1 MKVDDR
7 KSVLDPRVGGAQA
20 PVPGGPAPL
29 SGGAPASAD
38 QVSVSD
44 TARDLAKLRS
54 AVGDPDSVREEKIA
68 KLREAVENGTYHPDV
83 RETAKK
89 MLRELL
95 GDLLG

>member
-7 KSVLDPRVGGAQA
+7 KSVLDPRVGGPQA
-20 PVPGGPAPL
+20 PAP
-29 SGGAPASAD
+29 GAPADAPGTPAPSAD

-54 AVGDPDSVREEKIA
+54 AVGDPDGVREEKVA
-68 KLREAVENGTYHPDV
+68 KLREAIENGSYHPDV

-89 MLRELL
+89 LLREIL
-95 GDLLG
+95 GDVAK

>member
-7 KSVLDPRVGGAQA
+7 KTVLDPRVGGTQA
-20 PVPGGPAPL
+20 PAPGDRSPA
-29 SGGAPASAD
+29 SGEGSTSAD

-54 AVGDPDSVREEKIA
+54 AVGNPDIVREEKIA
-68 KLREAVENGTYHPDV
+68 KLREAVENGSYHPDV

-89 MLRELL
+89 LLREIL
-95 GDLLG
+95 GDLAG

>member
-7 KSVLDPRVGGAQA
+7 KNVLDPRVGGTQA
-20 PVPGGPAPL
+20 PAPGGQSPV

-54 AVGDPDSVREEKIA
+54 AVGDPGTVREEKIA
-68 KLREAVENGTYHPDV
+68 KLREAVENGSYHPDV

-89 MLRELL
+89 LLRELL
-95 GDLLG
+95 GDLAG

>member
-7 KSVLDPRVGGAQA
+7 KTVLDPRVGGTQTPA
-20 PVPGGPAPL
+20 PGGQSPV

-54 AVGDPDSVREEKIA
+54 AVGDPDVVREEKVA
-68 KLREAVENGTYHPDV
+68 TLREAVENGSYHPDV

-89 MLRELL
+89 LLRELL
-95 GDLLG
+95 GYLSG

>member
-7 KSVLDPRVGGAQA
+7 KTVLDPRVGGAQTPAPGGQA
-20 PVPGGPAPL
+20 PV
-29 SGGAPASAD
+29 SGGAPAAD

-54 AVGDPDSVREEKIA
+54 AVGDPDAVREEKIA
-68 KLREAVENGTYHPDV
+68 KLREAVENGSYHPDV

-89 MLRELL
+89 LLRELL
-95 GDLLG
+95 GDLSG